1 MQHVPSSCAGCAH
14 AWYFDAQVV
23 EILTA
28 SRKRKGKWS
37 NEEQMDVLVA
47 YWSNCING
55 TKGEITHPKFTDKAV
70 ARKLEELKNILPA
83 EARKSLLA
91 V

>member
-1 MQHVPSSCAGCAH
+1 
-14 AWYFDAQVV
+14 
-23 EILTA
+23 
-28 SRKRKGKWS
+28 
-37 NEEQMDVLVA
+37 MDVLVA